1 MNKLFADKIL
11 VVLEN
16 IDGVFTANQIRD
28 RVINQFGHMR
38 YIENT
43 TSVGAFLSRHCV
55 NLGDRM
61 WTKKEE

>member
-11 VVLEN
+11 LVLEN

>member
-11 VVLEN
+11 IVLEN